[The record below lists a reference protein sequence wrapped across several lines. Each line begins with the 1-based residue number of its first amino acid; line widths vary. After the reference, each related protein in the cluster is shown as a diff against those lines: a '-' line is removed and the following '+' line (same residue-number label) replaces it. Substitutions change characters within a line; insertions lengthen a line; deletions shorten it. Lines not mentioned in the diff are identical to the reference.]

1 MSGTAAAR
9 LHLHEARMRIRIF
22 LFDGNESC
30 LSKISVRQA
39 KGLPTASF
47 RFRLTMDILAVQLC
61 ASSLPART
69 RDLHLLE
76 PAHDWRTKKAPA
88 KPALC
93 AVSLL
98 LLIIALIFGGMYVG
112 FTRAEYTI
120 VEGVQGRYFIPILAL
135 ILILFEGNR
144 ISLKLS
150 YKKVIYFTSLVVLYI
165 PSLLTMVEY
174 FNK

>member
-98 LLIIALIFGGMYVG
+98 LLLIIIIILQEGRMRRTESRTISLQGIF
-112 FTRAEYTI
+112 FSSSPS
-120 VEGVQGRYFIPILAL
+120 VQSASAPASSFSFASRRPRRILAASWPTCVRGSS
-135 ILILFEGNR
+135 I
-144 ISLKLS
+144 
-150 YKKVIYFTSLVVLYI
+150 VVRAG
-165 PSLLTMVEY
+165 
-174 FNK
+174 

>member
-98 LLIIALIFGGMYVG
+98 LLIIIIKNVNIKFDIFSCFYRFAVLHN
-112 FTRAEYTI
+112 I
-120 VEGVQGRYFIPILAL
+120 QPIL
-135 ILILFEGNR
+135 
-144 ISLKLS
+144 
-150 YKKVIYFTSLVVLYI
+150 LYI
-165 PSLLTMVEY
+165 FTFRQRNSKAATSASLSRPLFPFLCKLLYLFLE
-174 FNK
+174 

>member
-47 RFRLTMDILAVQLC
+47 RFRLTMDTLAVQLC
-61 ASSLPART
+61 ASSLPTRT

-98 LLIIALIFGGMYVG
+98 LLIIIIILQEGRMRRTESRTISLQGIF
-112 FTRAEYTI
+112 FSSSPS
-120 VEGVQGRYFIPILAL
+120 VQSASAPASSFSFASRRPRRILAASWPTCVRGSS
-135 ILILFEGNR
+135 I
-144 ISLKLS
+144 
-150 YKKVIYFTSLVVLYI
+150 VVRAG
-165 PSLLTMVEY
+165 
-174 FNK
+174 